1 MSESVH
7 RHRESAPEP
16 VRVAVLTISDTRT
29 RETDTGGDTAEEILR
44 EAGQEIVAR
53 QIVGDEVNG
62 IRTSLVDL
70 LANPEVDAVI
80 TTGGTGISG
89 RDTTYE
95 VVDRMIEKK
104 LDGFG
109 EIFRMLSYEEI
120 GAAAIM
126 SRAVAG
132 GVGTKFVASLPGSR
146 NAVRL
151 AVEKLLVPE
160 LAQSC
165 SSFASTRKA
174 GREMEREPLSSG
186 GRCALAQ
193 AVGDLAGQ
201 RRGGRDPRLEKLAD
215 LEDEIPGLENRI
227 EAALA
232 YLQRARYISTAPAS
246 AMTV

>member
-7 RHRESAPEP
+7 RHRESAPEY

-29 RETDTGGDTAEEILR
+29 RETDTGGDTAEQILSA
-44 EAGQEIVAR
+44 AGQEIVAR
-53 QIVGDEVNG
+53 QIVRDEVNG
-62 IRTSLVDL
+62 IRASLVDL
-70 LANPEVDAVI
+70 LANSEVDAVI

-89 RDTTYE
+89 CDATYE

-132 GVGTKFVASLPGSR
+132 AVGTKFVASLPGSR

-151 AVEKLLVPE
+151 AAEKLLVPE
-160 LAQSC
+160 LAHIV
-165 SSFASTRKA
+165 FELRKH
-174 GREMEREPLSSG
+174 EESG
-186 GRCALAQ
+186 
-193 AVGDLAGQ
+193 
-201 RRGGRDPRLEKLAD
+201 
-215 LEDEIPGLENRI
+215 
-227 EAALA
+227 
-232 YLQRARYISTAPAS
+232 
-246 AMTV
+246 

>member
-1 MSESVH
+1 LSESAE
-7 RHRESAPEP
+7 RHRESAPET
-16 VRVAVLTISDTRT
+16 VRVAILTISDTRT
-29 RETDTGGDTAEEILR
+29 RETDTGGDIAEQILS
-44 EAGQEIVAR
+44 EAGQEVVAR
-53 QIVGDEVNG
+53 QIVRDEVTG
-62 IRTSLVDL
+62 IRANLIDL
-70 LANPEVDAVI
+70 LANPEVDAVV

-132 GVGTKFVASLPGSR
+132 TVGTKFVASLPGSR

-160 LAQSC
+160 LAHIV
-165 SSFASTRKA
+165 FELRKNQES
-174 GREMEREPLSSG
+174 R
-186 GRCALAQ
+186 
-193 AVGDLAGQ
+193 
-201 RRGGRDPRLEKLAD
+201 
-215 LEDEIPGLENRI
+215 
-227 EAALA
+227 
-232 YLQRARYISTAPAS
+232 
-246 AMTV
+246 